1 MWTKVVA
8 PTVLVSLLWVTV
20 SGGTTLYIN
29 WLFESHSRVLRENV
43 ATIQAAA
50 GMEDV
55 VWRLQAMAM
64 QATEAQDA
72 GLTTAMAALETAF
85 EDHLSSAERIAI
97 TPEETALVAEIRD
110 HFARYLR
117 EIRGGLAENG
127 PEPVC
132 SWERL
137 ENTVRLAHAVTR
149 PCRRLLEVNER
160 LLKESTVRRERLGST
175 VQMARFAFVIG
186 GPAIGILFGILVAR
200 GLHRSISQIS
210 VTLRGATGELE
221 RELGRIDIGRAGGLS
236 GLEKQVQTVST
247 QIRKVVEELHDARQE
262 VIRAERLAAVGEL
275 AAGVAHEI
283 RNPLTSVKLIIQT
296 AAGRPHDRAWTG
308 RQYQVV
314 QEEISRMEKTV
325 QGLLDFARPA
335 QLHRMRHDLRDT
347 LRRALN
353 LMEGR
358 ARQEQVTIST
368 DLPTRPVLVEGDPEQ
383 LHQVF
388 VNLLLNGIEAMKQG
402 GSLSVAMQV
411 PEDAGG
417 LLRVVFRDSG
427 AGIPEAVMQRIFEPF
442 ITSKERGTGLGLAVS
457 RRIVEEHGGK
467 LTAANPP
474 GGGAVFVVE
483 LPSNVQRRAA
493 GPVATPR
500 AGEVPGLAAASLEGP
515 VKQQVGQI

>member
-1 MWTKVVA
+1 
-8 PTVLVSLLWVTV
+8 
-20 SGGTTLYIN
+20 
-29 WLFESHSRVLRENV
+29 
-43 ATIQAAA
+43 
-50 GMEDV
+50 
-55 VWRLQAMAM
+55 
-64 QATEAQDA
+64 
-72 GLTTAMAALETAF
+72 
-85 EDHLSSAERIAI
+85 
-97 TPEETALVAEIRD
+97 
-110 HFARYLR
+110 
-117 EIRGGLAENG
+117 
-127 PEPVC
+127 
-132 SWERL
+132 
-137 ENTVRLAHAVTR
+137 
-149 PCRRLLEVNER
+149 
-160 LLKESTVRRERLGST
+160 
-175 VQMARFAFVIG
+175 
-186 GPAIGILFGILVAR
+186 
-200 GLHRSISQIS
+200 
-210 VTLRGATGELE
+210 
-221 RELGRIDIGRAGGLS
+221 
-236 GLEKQVQTVST
+236 
-247 QIRKVVEELHDARQE
+247 

-368 DLPTRPVLVEGDPEQ
+368 DLPARPVLVEGDPEQ
-383 LHQVF
+383 LNQVF

-417 LLRVVFRDSG
+417 PLRVVFRDSG
-427 AGIPEAVMQRIFEPF
+427 AGIPEAVMQHIFEPF

-457 RRIVEEHGGK
+457 RRIVGEHGGR
-467 LTAANPP
+467 LTAENQS

-483 LPSNVQRRAA
+483 LPSIAKGQPA
-493 GPVATPR
+493 GSGATSLTGDSR
-500 AGEVPGLAAASLEGP
+500 GPGAASLKPNQEA
-515 VKQQVGQI
+515 VHGQAPRD